1 MSDSPLRVVVIG
13 YGPVGA
19 RLVDELLPA
28 VSGGLIELTV
38 VGAEADAAYNRVLIA
53 ELAVGRADRESL
65 DVTDPADAIAAGV
78 SVRTG
83 VSAVSIERTRRTV
96 TLSDG
101 STIGYDR
108 VVLAT
113 GARANVPTLAGV
125 TRVRYDHR
133 RPSEE
138 ATSLDSA
145 EAPLPRGITALR
157 DLADADTV
165 ARAVRHGQKILVL
178 GAGVLGMEIALAAA
192 EAGADVGVVYHGEIP
207 MGRQLD
213 RGAGLLLARAARHA
227 SVSMISHSP
236 AESVVFRQDPDG
248 VDRFDALVCAD
259 GKQISA
265 DLLVLSCGV
274 GARSELARLSGLD
287 VAAGI
292 LVDETLTSWADD
304 RIHAIGDCAQ
314 IAPRPAIGDSQAPPR
329 GAPSGLIGPGWRQAD
344 WLARALVAQA
354 GGLESPDPLEA
365 DRSAVVMLKASGIDV
380 VAVGDVS
387 RDPLDDLADDVHG
400 QAGGRPGAHASGCRV
415 EPPRRVSSWMDAEHG
430 RYVKMV
436 TRGGVLD
443 SLVCVGMP
451 RVAAELTLLFERRS
465 ELPTDR
471 SVLLRHDGP
480 DFDDS
485 SAGDVFAP
493 DATVCWCN
501 AVTVGAIASAAE
513 AGHTTVACIGKATR
527 AGTGCGGCKE
537 RIGLVLEHVAKTP
550 DARGEPQL
558 TS

>member
-1 MSDSPLRVVVIG
+1 
-13 YGPVGA
+13 
-19 RLVDELLPA
+19 
-28 VSGGLIELTV
+28 
-38 VGAEADAAYNRVLIA
+38 
-53 ELAVGRADRESL
+53 
-65 DVTDPADAIAAGV
+65 VTDPEEAIAAGV

-138 ATSLDSA
+138 ATALDSA

-157 DLADADTV
+157 DLADAETV

-236 AESVVFRQDPDG
+236 AESVVFRQEPDG

-292 LVDETLTSWADD
+292 LVDERLTSWADD

-354 GGLESPDPLEA
+354 GGLGSPEPLEA

-400 QAGGRPGAHASGCRV
+400 QAGGRPGAYTDAHASGCA

-451 RVAAELTLLFERRS
+451 RVAAELTLLFERGS

-480 DFDDS
+480 DFDES

-501 AVTVGAIASAAE
+501 AVTVGAIAGAAE

-527 AGTGCGGCKE
+527 AGAGCGGCKE

-558 TS
+558 TT

>member
-1 MSDSPLRVVVIG
+1 MRVVVIG

-28 VSGGLIELTV
+28 VSSGLVALTV
-38 VGAEADAAYNRVLIA
+38 VGAEADVAYNRVLIA
-53 ELAVGRADRESL
+53 ELAVGRAERESL
-65 DVTDPADAIAAGV
+65 DITDAAEAIAAGV

-101 STIGYDR
+101 SVIGYDR

-125 TRVRYDHR
+125 TRLRHDHR
-133 RPSEE
+133 RPSDD
-138 ATSLDSA
+138 AGLLDSA
-145 EAPLPRGITALR
+145 EAPLPRGVTALR

-165 ARAVRHGQKILVL
+165 ARAIHLGQKILVL
-178 GAGVLGMEIALAAA
+178 GAGVLGMELALAAA
-192 EAGADVGVVYHGEIP
+192 EAGAEVGVVYHGEIP
-207 MGRQLD
+207 MARQLD
-213 RGAGLLLARAARHA
+213 RGAGLLLARGARRS

-236 AESVVFRQDPDG
+236 AESVIFRQDPDG

-259 GKQISA
+259 GKQIFA

-274 GARSELARLSGLD
+274 GARSELARLCGLD
-287 VAAGI
+287 VATGI
-292 LVDETLTSWADD
+292 LVDERLTSWNDG

-314 IAPRPAIGDSQAPPR
+314 IAARPAIGDSQAPPR

-344 WLARALVAQA
+344 WLARSLTAEAS
-354 GGLESPDPLEA
+354 GLEQPDPLEA

-387 RDPLDDLADDVHG
+387 RDALDDLADDVHG
-400 QAGGRPGAHASGCRV
+400 AAGAHTSGCLH
-415 EPPRRVSSWMDAEHG
+415 EAPRRVSSWMDAEHG

-443 SLVCVGMP
+443 ALVCVGMP
-451 RVAAELTLLFERRS
+451 RAAAELTLLFERRS

-480 DFDDS
+480 DFDDA
-485 SAGDVFAP
+485 SAGDVFAE

-501 AVTVGAIASAAE
+501 AVTVGAIATAAE
-513 AGHTTVACIGKATR
+513 AGNTTVSCIGKATR

-537 RIGLVLEHVAKTP
+537 RIAQVLEHVAVVSTAVP
-550 DARGEPQL
+550 DARGATVL
-558 TS
+558 T

>member
-1 MSDSPLRVVVIG
+1 MSESPLRVVVIG

-28 VSGGLIELTV
+28 VASGLIELTV

-53 ELAVGRADRESL
+53 EFAVGRADRDAL
-65 DVTDPADAIAAGV
+65 DVTDPAEAIEAGV
-78 SVRTG
+78 SIRTG
-83 VSAVSIERTRRTV
+83 ITAVSIERTRRTV

-113 GARANVPTLAGV
+113 GARANVPTLDGV
-125 TRVRYDHR
+125 TRLRYDQR
-133 RPSEE
+133 RPSLD
-138 ATSLDSA
+138 ASTLDSA
-145 EAPLPRGITALR
+145 ETPLPRGITALR
-157 DLADADTV
+157 DLADAATV
-165 ARAVRHGQKILVL
+165 ARAVRRGQKILVL

-207 MGRQLD
+207 MARQLD
-213 RGAGLLLARAARHA
+213 RGAGLLLARGARRA

-236 AESVVFRQDPDG
+236 AESVVFRTDPDG

-259 GKQISA
+259 GKQITA

-287 VAAGI
+287 VAAGV
-292 LVDETLTSWADD
+292 LVDENLTSWADE

-314 IAPRPAIGDSQAPPR
+314 VAARPAVGDSQAPPR

-344 WLARALVAQA
+344 WLARALIARA
-354 GGLESPDPLEA
+354 GGLEKPDPLEA

-387 RDPLDDLADDVHG
+387 RDPLDDLAEDVHG
-400 QAGGRPGAHASGCRV
+400 QTSAHTSGCSA

-436 TRGGVLD
+436 TRSGVLD

-480 DFDDS
+480 DFDES
-485 SAGDVFAP
+485 AAGDLFAE

-501 AVTVGAIASAAE
+501 AVTVGSIASAAE
-513 AGHTTVACIGKATR
+513 AGNTTVACIGKATR
-527 AGTGCGGCKE
+527 AGTGCGGCKA
-537 RIGLVLEHVAKTP
+537 RIGQVLEHVAAVP
-550 DARGEPQL
+550 DARAEPQL
-558 TS
+558 MS

>member
-1 MSDSPLRVVVIG
+1 MPESPLRVVVIG

-28 VSGGLIELTV
+28 VRGGLIELTV

-53 ELAVGRADRESL
+53 ELAVGRTDRDAL
-65 DVTDPADAIAAGV
+65 DVTDPVEAIAAGV
-78 SVRTG
+78 VVRTG
-83 VSAVSIERTRRTV
+83 VAAVSIERTRRRV
-96 TLSDG
+96 VLSDG
-101 STIGYDR
+101 GAIGYDR
-108 VVLAT
+108 LVLAT

-125 TRVRYDHR
+125 TRLRHDHR
-133 RPSEE
+133 RPSSESC
-138 ATSLDSA
+138 ALDSA

-157 DLADADTV
+157 DLFDAETV
-165 ARAVRHGQKILVL
+165 SRAVRLGQRILVL

-192 EAGADVGVVYHGEIP
+192 EAGAEVAVVYHGEIP
-207 MGRQLD
+207 MARQLD
-213 RGAGLLLARAARHA
+213 RASGLLLARGARHS

-236 AESVVFRQDPDG
+236 AESVLFRQDPDG

-287 VAAGI
+287 VAAGV
-292 LVDETLTSWADD
+292 LVDETLTSWADE

-314 IAPRPAIGDSQAPPR
+314 ISARPRPGDSAAPPR

-344 WLARALVAQA
+344 WLARALTAFA
-354 GGLESPDPLEA
+354 GGLEEPEPREA
-365 DRSAVVMLKASGIDV
+365 DRSPVVMLKASGIDV
-380 VAVGDVS
+380 VAMGDVS

-400 QAGGRPGAHASGCRV
+400 HRALHARGCAV
-415 EPPRRVSSWMDAEHG
+415 EAPSRVSSWMDAEHG

-436 TRGGVLD
+436 TRAGVLTG
-443 SLVCVGMP
+443 LVCVGMP
-451 RVAAELTLLFERRS
+451 RAAAELTLLFERRS

-480 DFDDS
+480 DFDE
-485 SAGDVFAP
+485 SATGDVFAP

-501 AVTVGAIASAAE
+501 AVTVGAITGAAE

-537 RIGLVLEHVAKTP
+537 RIGQVLEHAAAPP

-558 TS
+558 AS

>member
-1 MSDSPLRVVVIG
+1 MSESPLRVVLIG

-28 VSGGLIELTV
+28 VSSGLVELTV
-38 VGAEADAAYNRVLIA
+38 VGAETDAAYNRVLVA
-53 ELAVGRADRESL
+53 ELAVGRAERESL
-65 DVTDPADAIAAGV
+65 DLADPGEAVAVGV

-101 STIGYDR
+101 SVLPYDR
-108 VVLAT
+108 IVLAT

-125 TRVRYDHR
+125 TRLRYDHR
-133 RPSEE
+133 RPSDD
-138 ATSLDSA
+138 ASMLDSA
-145 EAPLPRGITALR
+145 EAPLPRGVTALR

-165 ARAVRHGQKILVL
+165 ARAVRLGQKILVL
-178 GAGVLGMEIALAAA
+178 GAGVLGMELALAAA
-192 EAGADVGVVYHGEIP
+192 EAGAEVGVVYHGEIP
-207 MGRQLD
+207 MARQLD
-213 RGAGLLLARAARHA
+213 RGAGLLLARAARHT

-236 AESVVFRQDPDG
+236 AESVIFRQDPDG

-274 GARSELARLSGLD
+274 GARSELARLCGLD
-287 VAAGI
+287 VATGI
-292 LVDETLTSWADD
+292 LVDERLTSWSDD

-314 IAPRPAIGDSQAPPR
+314 IATRPKLGDSQAPPR

-344 WLARALVAQA
+344 WLARSLIAAA
-354 GGLESPDPLEA
+354 SGLERPDPLEA
-365 DRSAVVMLKASGIDV
+365 ERSAMVMLKASGIDV

-387 RDPLDDLADDVHG
+387 REPLDDLADDVHG
-400 QAGGRPGAHASGCRV
+400 GGGAHTSGCLH

-430 RYVKMV
+430 RYVKMI
-436 TRGGVLD
+436 TLGGVLD
-443 SLVCVGMP
+443 ALVCVGMP
-451 RVAAELTLLFERRS
+451 RAAAELTLLYDRRS

-480 DFDDS
+480 DFDDV
-485 SAGDVFAP
+485 SAGDLFAE

-501 AVTVGAIASAAE
+501 AVTVGAIATAAD
-513 AGHTTVACIGKATR
+513 AGHATVACIGKATR
-527 AGTGCGGCKE
+527 AGTGCGGCRE
-537 RIGLVLEHVAKTP
+537 RIAQVLERQA
-550 DARGEPQL
+550 L
-558 TS
+558 STSSI